1 MARTLPS
8 FFNYNRSFSPSEGE
22 MFGITSD
29 GTSIPVS
36 VVEKTVRG
44 AISNFSGVLTDRG
57 EVDEKKA
64 KKAATPDAANI
75 QRIDVAS
82 LPAGC
87 NQLGIRYSLVIEG
100 NAAEPAGCN
109 DPEMRRLAVE
119 TVARFNELQG
129 FHELA
134 ARYAWAIINGRA
146 MWRNRFANGKQ
157 VEVAIYDGPD
167 RFMLSFDV
175 DGIET
180 WSYPGHDALTKAYSD
195 FGHLVAA
202 IERGLTAKRGRAV
215 FLEVTMKGTLP
226 PGAEVYPSQE
236 FVDSD
241 KGADKGVE
249 KKGRKSKTL
258 SSRARPDVAAGFR
271 QATMHS
277 QKIGNAIRTVDE
289 WHGHLDEFGATAVEA
304 FGYVQSRSATTRL
317 KSKDG
322 PAAARNVYDVF
333 KDIEKVKTGL
343 DGASSVADIPGDVLY
358 LVAMMVRGGVFSG
371 EKKA

>member
-8 FFNYNRSFSPSEGE
+8 FFNFNRSFSPSEGE
-22 MFGITSD
+22 MFGIMSD
-29 GTSIPVS
+29 GTPIPVP

-64 KKAATPDAANI
+64 KKAASPDAANI
-75 QRIDVAS
+75 QRIDVAA
-82 LPAGC
+82 LPPGC
-87 NQLGIRYSLVIEG
+87 NQLGICYSLVIEG
-100 NAAEPAGCN
+100 NALEPAGCN
-109 DPEMRRLAVE
+109 DAEMRRLAVE
-119 TVARFNELQG
+119 TVARFKDLRG

-134 ARYAWAIINGRA
+134 SRYAWAIVNGRA
-146 MWRNRFANGKQ
+146 MWRNRFATGKQ
-157 VEVAIYDGPD
+157 VEVVVHDGAD
-167 RFMLSFDV
+167 RETLSFDV

-180 WSYPGHDALTKAYSD
+180 WSYPGHDALAGAYPG
-195 FGHLVAA
+195 FVRLVEG
-202 IERGLTAKRGRAV
+202 IEKGLTAKRGRAV

-236 FVDSD
+236 FIDPD
-241 KGADKGVE
+241 KGADARGK
-249 KKGRKSKTL
+249 KSKTL

-289 WHGHLDEFGATAVEA
+289 WHGLVDEFGATAVEA

-317 KSKDG
+317 KSKEG
-322 PAAARNVYDVF
+322 PTAARNVYDVL
-333 KDIEKVKTGL
+333 KDIEKVKAGL
-343 DGASSVADIPGDVLY
+343 DGAATVADVPGDVMY
-358 LVAMMVRGGVFSG
+358 LVAMLVRGGVFSG

>member
-22 MFGITSD
+22 MFGIRPD
-29 GTSIPVS
+29 GTTIPVS
-36 VVEKTVRG
+36 VTEKTVRG

-64 KKAATPDAANI
+64 KKAASPDAANI

-87 NQLGIRYSLVIEG
+87 NQLAIRYSLVIEG

-119 TVARFNELQG
+119 TVARFAELQG
-129 FHELA
+129 FNELA
-134 ARYAWAIINGRA
+134 ARYAWAIISGRA

-157 VEVAIYDGPD
+157 TEVAIFDGPD

-175 DGIET
+175 EGIET
-180 WSYPGHDALTKAYSD
+180 WSYPGHDALSKAHD
-195 FGHLVAA
+195 GFVDLVAA
-202 IERGLTAKRGRAV
+202 IERGLTGKRGRAV

-236 FVDSD
+236 FIDPD
-241 KGADKGVE
+241 KGSDSKG
-249 KKGRKSKTL
+249 KKSKTL
-258 SSRARPDVAAGFR
+258 SSRSRPDVAVGFR
-271 QATMHS
+271 QATLHS
-277 QKIGNAIRTVDE
+277 QKIGNAIRTIDD
-289 WHGHLDEFGATAVEA
+289 WHGVVDDFGATAVEA

-317 KSKDG
+317 KSKDN
-322 PAAARNVYDVF
+322 PNAARNVYEVL
-333 KDIEKVKTGL
+333 KDIEKVKAGL
-343 DGASSVADIPGDVLY
+343 DAAASAKEIPGDVLY
-358 LVAMMVRGGVFSG
+358 LVAMLVRGGVFSG
-371 EKKA
+371 EKKN